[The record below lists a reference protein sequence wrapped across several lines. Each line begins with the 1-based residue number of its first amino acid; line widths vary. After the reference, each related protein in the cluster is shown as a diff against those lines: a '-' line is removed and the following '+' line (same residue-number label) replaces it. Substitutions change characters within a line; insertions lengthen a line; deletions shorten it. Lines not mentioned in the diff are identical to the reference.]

1 MKFLPLNLKAF
12 IAGIL
17 SLSFLLLSG
26 CATAPK
32 TVSIQERRDLINQ
45 DHIAI
50 QKEVKPVGSHLGFHE
65 AVARALKYNLDYRAK
80 MMEEAIALGTEQ
92 LSNYDML
99 PKVVANAGYNY
110 RDKDFVTKAKDS
122 VTGQPSLSNPYI
134 NSDKSYGTTNLNLS
148 WNVLDFGVSYFNAKQ
163 NADRILVASERRRRT
178 MHVLVQD
185 VQAAYIRAASA
196 QKLKVDILRT
206 IHDANEAL
214 DNSKKTEKEGVK
226 SPLDALRYQKSL
238 LDNIKILETIDQEL
252 SSAIIELNQLTNIPP
267 NNIYELDDPDKI
279 AVPQSH
285 ANRSIEEF
293 EVRALI
299 SNADL
304 NESIYNTR
312 IAIQETHKSMLK
324 LFPNLNFMVSPQA
337 SDNSYWINKNWV
349 ESSASVS
356 FNLWNV
362 LMLPTTK
369 KLADQNQELA
379 KQKRAMVQMAVISQV
394 YLAKMQL
401 ISIEELYKRS
411 ADIDHV
417 DTEIS
422 KIISI
427 KEKEGAASKAERVA
441 ADASMI
447 LSKLRKYQALS
458 QLFAASGKMQ
468 ATVGLEPSIGSL
480 PAIELDELTRIV
492 GSSFE
497 DWNTGHFPDLKEVRD
512 IQAKEGSQSKNNPND
527 KPSFFRKWFMKGD

>member
-1 MKFLPLNLKAF
+1 MPFNLKVF
-12 IAGIL
+12 ITAIL
-17 SLSFLLLSG
+17 SLSLLLLSG
-26 CATAPK
+26 CAVTPK
-32 TVSIQERRDLINQ
+32 ILTIQERRDLINE
-45 DHIAI
+45 DHKAL
-50 QKEVKPVGSHLGFHE
+50 QKDVKPVGAHLGFHE
-65 AVARALKYNLDYRAK
+65 AIARALKYNLDYRSK
-80 MMEEAIALGTEQ
+80 MMEQAIALGTEE

-99 PKVVANAGYNY
+99 PKVVANAGYNS
-110 RDKDFVTKAKDS
+110 RDNYFVTKAKDS
-122 VTGQPSLSNPYI
+122 VTGEPSLSNPYV
-134 NSDKSYGTTNLNLS
+134 NSDKSYGTANLNLS

-185 VQAAYIRAASA
+185 VQAAYIRAAAA
-196 QKLKVDILRT
+196 QKLKTDLVRT

-252 SSAIIELNQLTNIPP
+252 SSAFVELNQLTNTPP
-267 NNIYELDDPDKI
+267 GSTYALDDPDKI
-279 AVPQSH
+279 SVPKSH

-299 SNADL
+299 SNADM
-304 NESIYNTR
+304 NEGIYNAR
-312 IAIQETHKSMLK
+312 IALQETHKSMLK
-324 LFPNLNFMVSPQA
+324 LFPNLNFMISPQT

-349 ESSASVS
+349 ESSAAVS

-362 LMLPTTK
+362 LMAPTTK
-369 KLADQNQELA
+369 RLADQNESLA
-379 KQKRAMVQMAVISQV
+379 KQKRAMVQMAVVSQV

-401 ISIEELYKRS
+401 LSMEEIYKRS
-411 ADIDHV
+411 ADIDNV
-417 DTEIS
+417 DTEIAQ
-422 KIISI
+422 IITS

-458 QLFAASGKMQ
+458 QFFGASGKMQ
-468 ATVGLEPSIGSL
+468 ATVGLEPAIGSV
-480 PAIELDELTRIV
+480 PSIELDELTHLV
-492 GSSFE
+492 ETSFK
-497 DWNTGHFPDLKEVRD
+497 DWNEGHFPDLKET
-512 IQAKEGSQSKNNPND
+512 KEIKASENNSKD
-527 KPSFFRKWFMKGD
+527 KPSFFRRWFMKGD